1 MINSYYGILGITK
14 ISNKKEIISAFRRLA
29 RKYHPDVNSKNSYN
43 EKKFKEINEAY
54 QVLSD
59 EKSRKD
65 YDDFGEQWRYAD
77 QIRSNQ
83 INNNF
88 KFNNFFNFNSSSRS
102 NFEEKQVHKMEISV
116 SLKELSDFL
125 DEEGISYEVSKSA
138 LGGDIHDV
146 ICIRDFDCCLQLHIF
161 KPLLIQSLG
170 GQCTPLDIFRD
181 LIFD

>member
-1 MINSYYGILGITK
+1 MQEKVGY
-14 ISNKKEIISAFRRLA
+14 A
-29 RKYHPDVNSKNSYN
+29 R
-43 EKKFKEINEAY
+43 Y
-54 QVLSD
+54 QD
-59 EKSRKD
+59 FCKSRHRTVLHWMERID
-65 YDDFGEQWRYAD
+65 YL
-77 QIRSNQ
+77 
-83 INNNF
+83 
-88 KFNNFFNFNSSSRS
+88 FFETTLVALGSMGKGHFVTQESYPIGVDST
-102 NFEEKQVHKMEISV
+102 V